1 MSFAVSVV
9 RLRLG
14 SLVHNKSFIT
24 AFYTAIYIL
33 LNKEHVYKSSYLD
46 ELYSKSVVNKAA

>member
-24 AFYTAIYIL
+24 AFYTVIYIL